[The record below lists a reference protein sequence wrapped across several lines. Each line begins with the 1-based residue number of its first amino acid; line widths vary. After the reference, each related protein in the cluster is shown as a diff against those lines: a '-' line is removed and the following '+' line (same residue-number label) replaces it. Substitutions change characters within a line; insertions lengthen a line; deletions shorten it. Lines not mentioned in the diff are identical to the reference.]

1 MNWVCQF
8 VRLKDDRSDGFV
20 GAPVGV
26 SKADSRFR
34 LQVELGIRQPVEKEN
49 VASKLRIIGGLGQL
63 DVALQKQ
70 TVGRNLVSN
79 RSPNVALSF
88 LKIRHDHQER
98 RIAFSQRPGNW
109 DRLMVEDSECLQ
121 KHPISARS

>member
-1 MNWVCQF
+1 MLLNWVRQF
-8 VRLKDDRSDGFV
+8 VRLKNNRSDRLV
-20 GAPVGV
+20 SATVGV

-34 LQVELGIRQPVEKEN
+34 LRVKLGIRQPVEKEN

-70 TVGRNLVSN
+70 TLRRNLVSN
-79 RSPNVALSF
+79 RSSNVALSL

-98 RIAFSQRPGNW
+98 RIVFYQRPGNL
-109 DRLMVEDSECLQ
+109 DR
-121 KHPISARS
+121 